1 MVIIILLVSLFVDV
15 SSSVFSV
22 LMWNFMTTLL
32 ELFLQME
39 QSGTKWAKSTDSLLL
54 KVHMWVEKSLPHC
67 TIFPACAKY
76 KHWKFQHKSH
86 SARDTILM
94 EDVHS
99 NALNL
104 KKETHCERKYLM
116 TGLLDKN

>member
-39 QSGTKWAKSTDSLLL
+39 QSGTKWAKTTDSLLL

-67 TIFPACAKY
+67 TIFQSVLNTDIGSSSIN
-76 KHWKFQHKSH
+76 H
-86 SARDTILM
+86 ILR
-94 EDVHS
+94 EI
-99 NALNL
+99 LF
-104 KKETHCERKYLM
+104 
-116 TGLLDKN
+116 